1 MKKKKSV
8 NVKLLKGEK
17 TMYIIIIILVIL
29 IPLSSVITNALLS
42 ESNILV
48 EELNYKISSQESIN
62 ESLTMQINELASL
75 QNIQEIASLYNLVY
89 NNDNIKDIKEK

>member
-17 TMYIIIIILVIL
+17 SMYVIIIILVIL
-29 IPLSSVITNALLS
+29 IPLSSVVTDALLS
-42 ESNILV
+42 ETNILV

-89 NNDNIKDIKEK
+89 NNDTIKDIKEN